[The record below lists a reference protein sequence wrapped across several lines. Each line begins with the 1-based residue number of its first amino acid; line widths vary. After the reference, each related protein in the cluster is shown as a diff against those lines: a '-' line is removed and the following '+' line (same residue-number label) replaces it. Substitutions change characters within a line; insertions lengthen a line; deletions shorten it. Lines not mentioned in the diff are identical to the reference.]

1 MPDIKLKNASGV
13 EQVYTGVDTITVP
26 LADGTGSWVFGP
38 TDEELT
44 FSGARYL
51 ITGHNERLMERFL
64 PRIKIKP
71 YLYQNASYMYC
82 DNLTFRASNLTDLS
96 SIVIDCADVQYF
108 SGANMIDSCPKL
120 SKLPQVINSEHV
132 ALTAGAI
139 ISNSADNVFEDEFLK
154 FLQCFNKTTNNS
166 PTGSNSG
173 CACLPLSTNTYQ
185 WLDLSEVFAQYHAL
199 LNHPE
204 SYAKYSSNPSYNG
217 LSACQ
222 YCKSIRNIP
231 IQYIDTTARTSSF
244 TILPSYALGL
254 TDSFTFALN
263 AEGQPC
269 VMPWKSMVLDL
280 SHGSYTIGYNGV
292 QGYSYMGNNPNYA
305 QGYWKPKNNIFTSDK
320 MTIAQ
325 AQERYNELKGQE
337 DWYAMTNNNATY
349 NNSTI
354 KLARLF
360 SRYNHDSM
368 VETINSLPDTSAYLA
383 TAGGTNTIKFSKY
396 CGALTDA
403 GGPEQL
409 TDAEIAVATA
419 KGWTVTIV

>member
-1 MPDIKLKNASGV
+1 M
-13 EQVYTGVDTITVP
+13 P
-26 LADGTGSWVFGP
+26 LADGTGTWAFGP

-51 ITGHNERLMERFL
+51 ITRHNEHLMERFL

-71 YLYQNASYMYC
+71 YLYQNVPYMYC
-82 DNLTFRASNLTDLS
+82 ENLTFNAQNITDLS
-96 SIVIDCADVQYF
+96 SIVLDCADVRYF
-108 SGANMIDSCPKL
+108 TGSNMIDSCPSL

-132 ALTAGAI
+132 ALSTGAI
-139 ISNSADNVFEDEFLK
+139 LANAADSVLEDEFLK
-154 FLQCFNKTTNNS
+154 FLKCFNKTANSS

-173 CACLPLSTNTYQ
+173 CTCIPLSTNSYQ
-185 WLDLSEVFAQYHAL
+185 WLDLSEVFAQYHAM

-204 SYAKYSSNPSYNG
+204 SYARYSSTPSYYG
-217 LSACQ
+217 LNVCQ

-244 TILPSYALGL
+244 TILPSTAFGL

-269 VMPWKSMVLDL
+269 VMPWKSMVLEL
-280 SHGSYTIGYNGV
+280 AHSSYTIGYHST
-292 QGYSYMGNNPNYA
+292 QSYSYLDSNPKYA
-305 QGYWKPKNNIFTSDK
+305 QGYWKLKNNIFTSDK
-320 MTIAQ
+320 MTIEQ

-337 DWYAMTNNNATY
+337 DWYAMTNNSVTY
-349 NNSTI
+349 NGSSI

-383 TAGGTNTIKFSKY
+383 TAGGTNTIKFQKY
-396 CGALTDA
+396 CGTLTDA